1 MPKGINNHSERRL
14 YAARPTCLQH
24 RLLAT
29 LATCALATAA
39 VLSPYTLAANSNRT
53 LSSFELNSAYADPDT
68 TEVAPSDLQT
78 RIEDSAARYEEACQ
92 RIEELDAQ
100 IAENTL
106 KIEEFNAQLPQLRA
120 DSAEAMKALYRIQ
133 VDSPSIIALLL
144 STTSLDD
151 FLTTVMYVN
160 RIHDDSMEE
169 IVALNTLID
178 ELNTTQETLNA
189 NKTEAV
195 NAKQEA
201 ETALEEA
208 QAARQEAQRI
218 ALEESIAQ
226 AEAQAELREEAEK
239 NNQNPGEQLG
249 PSTQDGANWDSGY
262 ESFINT
268 WTPRIDAYLA
278 GSPMAGTGRLFAD
291 AAWRY
296 GVDPRWSPAIAT
308 IESSRGLY
316 CFAPY
321 NAWGWGS
328 SGFSSWEEAID
339 VHVRGLARGY
349 GYTLTPEAAQKYCPP
364 TWQDWYNKC
373 AAQMAL
379 I

>member
-1 MPKGINNHSERRL
+1 MPQGINNHNGHKFCSV
-14 YAARPTCLQH
+14 RPTFLH
-24 RLLAT
+24 RRVLAT
-29 LATCALATAA
+29 LATCALATTA
-39 VLSPYTLAANSNRT
+39 VLSPFTLLANTNRT
-53 LSSFELNSAYADPDT
+53 HFTMQLNTAYAEPDT
-68 TEVAPSDLQT
+68 SDVAPSDLQT
-78 RIEDSAARYEEACQ
+78 RIEESAARYEEASL
-92 RIEELDAQ
+92 RIEELDAL
-100 IAENTL
+100 IAENTAKL
-106 KIEEFNAQLPQLRA
+106 DEFKNQLPQLRA
-120 DSAEAMKALYRIQ
+120 DSAEAMRALYRIQ
-133 VDSPSIIALLL
+133 VDSPSIIALIL
-144 STTSLDD
+144 STSSLDD

-160 RIHDDSMEE
+160 RIHDNSMDE
-169 IVALNTLID
+169 IVALNTMID
-178 ELNTTQETLNA
+178 ELNAVQDQLNA
-189 NKTEAV
+189 DKAEAV
-195 NAKQEA
+195 ATKQEA
-201 ETALEEA
+201 EDALAEA
-208 QAARQEAQRI
+208 EAARQEAQRI

-226 AEAQAELREEAEK
+226 AEAEAARREEAEK
-239 NNQNPGEQLG
+239 NNQDPGLELG
-249 PSTQDGANWDSGY
+249 PSTQDGADWDSGY

-296 GVDPRWSPAIAT
+296 GVDPRWSPAIAA
-308 IESSRGLY
+308 IESSKGAY

-328 SGFSSWEEAID
+328 SGFSSWEEGID

-349 GYTLTPEAAQKYCPP
+349 GYTLTPAAAQKYCPP